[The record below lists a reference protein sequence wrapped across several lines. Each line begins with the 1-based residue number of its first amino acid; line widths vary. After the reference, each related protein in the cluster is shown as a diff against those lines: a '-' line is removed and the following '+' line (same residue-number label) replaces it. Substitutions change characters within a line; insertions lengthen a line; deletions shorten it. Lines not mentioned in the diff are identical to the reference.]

1 MTNEQFVFVKLGII
15 MFKIQ
20 YFTGVYFAILLFGS
34 DAAIAQE
41 TIQNNVLI
49 TADNSAVDGIL
60 IVMIL
65 AVLVSPVYI
74 YFNRIRSDTAR
85 KRRILQKFTVKDQN
99 IILTMASAAKTDKEI
114 APSEI
119 LKIRQTIENLT
130 QRKVST
136 KDIERVIEFAS
147 DKFNARDLQG
157 VVTGLSVEEKRELL
171 TALFDV
177 ISADGKLRKAER
189 EYSRRFCKGL
199 SINQAFFD
207 SVWVDYFE
215 QNPNKLTVE

>member
-1 MTNEQFVFVKLGII
+1 

-20 YFTGVYFAILLFGS
+20 YFTGIYFTVLLQAS
-34 DAAIAQE
+34 NAAIAKE
-41 TIQNNVLI
+41 SIQNNVLI
-49 TADNSAVDGIL
+49 AADNSAVDGIL

-65 AVLVSPVYI
+65 ALLVSPIYI
-74 YFNRIRSDTAR
+74 YFNRIKNDATR
-85 KRRILQKFTVKDQN
+85 KRRLLQKFSVKDQN
-99 IILTMASAAKTDKEI
+99 IILTMASVAKTDKEI
-114 APSEI
+114 APSEVQ
-119 LKIRQTIENLT
+119 KIRQTIEKLT
-130 QRKVST
+130 QRKVS
-136 KDIERVIEFAS
+136 DNDVERVIALAS
-147 DKFNARDLQG
+147 DKFKSRDLQG
-157 VVTGLSVEEKRELL
+157 VVTGLSVDEKRELL

-199 SINQAFFD
+199 NINQAFFD